1 MIYTANTK
9 RNPKHRD
16 PVQDDD
22 LLRLLGEEQKKL
34 PWLPDLLEELQALRN
49 EHRADIQDLMD
60 AYFRV
65 KNRDCD
71 LLDDAYGNGELETE
85 GVREE
90 VERVRDLK
98 ETIEMTDFY
107 YQIPWTMFNAS
118 ETIELRINILKEWRD
133 DIYEDKAEDDHDLFV
148 RKMGKDLSQIEDSH

>member
-71 LLDDAYGNGELETE
+71 LLDDALDEA
-85 GVREE
+85 
-90 VERVRDLK
+90 
-98 ETIEMTDFY
+98 ITDV
-107 YQIPWTMFNAS
+107 
-118 ETIELRINILKEWRD
+118 
-133 DIYEDKAEDDHDLFV
+133 AEDDTGFLPGFSAITGLV
-148 RKMGKDLSQIEDSH
+148 ALCAAMFTGRRRSE

>member
-22 LLRLLGEEQKKL
+22 LLRLLGEKQREL

-49 EHRADIQDLMD
+49 D
-60 AYFRV
+60 YRV
-65 KNRDCD
+65 NINDKQ
-71 LLDDAYGNGELETE
+71 
-85 GVREE
+85 EE
-90 VERVRDLK
+90 KRVRDLK

-148 RKMGKDLSQIEDSH
+148 RKMGKDLCQIEDSH